1 MTALI
6 PRLRA
11 ATVALITTCMAA
23 GAMAEVSYEYR
34 SASASADWPHCEYS
48 QSGAQRWGRTSAENK
63 ARATCNAMGSGWRFD
78 RMESWGSEQPVTCS
92 NGKSWKFRVSGAT
105 ARCKKLQSKKATP
118 SQQSQQQQQ
127 YPSPSSRP
135 SPTYPPYSGGGT
147 VPMTSSGHGRTQAEA
162 CASARQVAGSP
173 TAPCNCSRV
182 GSSGQVTRCQVVKM
196 EVASPDRSRPR
207 IRPQNTIE
215 VDRFG
220 RPIQKNCDNNTVYKC
235 PNKNGGSGR
244 RG

>member
-1 MTALI
+1 MT
-6 PRLRA
+6 RA
-11 ATVALITTCMAA
+11 VALMICRTGSGSSAPPCSRASLPWLA
-23 GAMAEVSYEYR
+23 IA
-34 SASASADWPHCEYS
+34 ASASADWPHCEYS

-63 ARATCNAMGSGWRFD
+63 ARETCNAMGSGWRFD
-78 RMESWGSEQPVTCS
+78 RMESWGSEQPMTCS

-135 SPTYPPYSGGGT
+135 SPPYTQSPAYPQ
-147 VPMTSSGHGRTQAEA
+147 SSGN
-162 CASARQVAGSP
+162 ARPKLRPDV
-173 TAPCNCSRV
+173 
-182 GSSGQVTRCQVVKM
+182 SSGSV
-196 EVASPDRSRPR
+196 PR

-220 RPIQKNCDNNTVYKC
+220 RPIHKNCDNNTVYKC